1 MPVID
6 PVIDSVTAW
15 LKRTAY
21 IRATGEVTPD
31 TELIA
36 RGILDSIEIL
46 NLVSYLEENF
56 GIALPI
62 DEFVPE
68 NFETPRAIANLV
80 VRLRPAVAAE

>member
-1 MPVID
+1 MK
-6 PVIDSVTAW
+6 PVIDSVIAW
-15 LKRTAY
+15 LKRTANT
-21 IRATGEVTPD
+21 RATDEITPE

-56 GIALPI
+56 GVALPI

-80 VRLRPAVAAE
+80 IRLAPPMAAD

>member
-1 MPVID
+1 MKPI
-6 PVIDSVTAW
+6 IDSVTVW

-21 IRATGEVTPD
+21 TRATGEVTAE

-36 RGILDSIEIL
+36 CGILDSIEIL
-46 NLVSYLEENF
+46 NLVSFLEEHF

-68 NFETPRAIANLV
+68 NFATPRAIANLV
-80 VRLRPAVAAE
+80 MRLSPAMAAD

>member
-1 MPVID
+1 MKPIVD
-6 PVIDSVTAW
+6 TVTAW
-15 LKRTAY
+15 LERTAY
-21 IRATGEVTPD
+21 ARATSEITAD
-31 TELIA
+31 SELIG

-46 NLVSYLEENF
+46 NLVSFLEENF

-80 VRLRPAVAAE
+80 MRLSPALAAD

>member
-1 MPVID
+1 MK
-6 PVIDSVTAW
+6 PVIDSIISW
-15 LKRTAY
+15 LKRTANA
-21 IRATGEVTPD
+21 RTTDEVTPE
-31 TELIA
+31 TQLIA

-46 NLVSYLEENF
+46 NLVSYLEEYF

-80 VRLRPAVAAE
+80 MRLGPAMAAD